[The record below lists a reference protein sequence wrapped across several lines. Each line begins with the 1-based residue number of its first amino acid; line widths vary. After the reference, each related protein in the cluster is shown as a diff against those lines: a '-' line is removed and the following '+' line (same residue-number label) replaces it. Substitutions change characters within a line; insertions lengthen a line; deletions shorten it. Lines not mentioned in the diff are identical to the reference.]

1 MRGFSFI
8 LEDSAV
14 FELLI
19 RLSLGAVASFFA
31 IISWTRTRSLYW
43 VFVIVGILAMY
54 AGTLYRALLTFGFFA
69 GSKFLILGLP
79 LASVISDNLSIV
91 CFIFACIFYIRSYK

>member
-1 MRGFSFI
+1 MSAFDVL

-19 RLSLGAVASFFA
+19 RLALGAVASFFA

-43 VFVIVGILAMY
+43 VFVIAGILAMY
-54 AGTLYRALLTFGFFA
+54 AGTLYRALLTFGFFS
-69 GSKFLILGLP
+69 GSRFLVGGLP
-79 LASVISDNLSIV
+79 LASVISDNLSII